1 MLHLID
7 MGLGNLQSVI
17 NAFSRVG
24 AEVRVTN
31 DPAALED
38 AKTVILPGVGAFGDG
53 MASLRRLG
61 LVEPLRRHA
70 LERRRPLLG
79 ICLGMQ
85 LMAEEGDEGGAQP
98 GLGLVAGRVEALRPR
113 PGFRVPNIG
122 WYQLEVR
129 RPGALFADC
138 SPSGSFYFV
147 HSYHLVAKDPQAV
160 SAVIDYGGQ
169 EVVAGIES
177 GNLFGVQFHPEK
189 SQDSGLDLLSAFVA
203 HLQERDCAQ

>member
-1 MLHLID
+1 MSHIFISEL
-7 MGLGNLQSVI
+7 
-17 NAFSRVG
+17 
-24 AEVRVTN
+24 
-31 DPAALED
+31 
-38 AKTVILPGVGAFGDG
+38 KTGDKVNQFF
-53 MASLRRLG
+53 
-61 LVEPLRRHA
+61 LVKRK
-70 LERRRPLLG
+70 ERRRTRNGKDFLDLTLADKTGSLNGKIWSEHLEGLEPLFS
-79 ICLGMQ
+79 
-85 LMAEEGDEGGAQP
+85 EGQFAG
-98 GLGLVAGRVEALRPR
+98 VAGRVEALRPR

-122 WYQLEVR
+122 WYQLKVR

-203 HLQERDCAQ
+203 HLQERDGAK